1 MFPSSFQT
9 RYPSV
14 STARKCL
21 DYPWRFSICGR
32 GNMLI
37 GYMQVSKADSSQTN
51 NLQRDAL
58 IAAGVDIAHL
68 YEDRASGK

>member
-1 MFPSSFQT
+1 
-9 RYPSV
+9 
-14 STARKCL
+14 
-21 DYPWRFSICGR
+21 
-32 GNMLI
+32 MLI